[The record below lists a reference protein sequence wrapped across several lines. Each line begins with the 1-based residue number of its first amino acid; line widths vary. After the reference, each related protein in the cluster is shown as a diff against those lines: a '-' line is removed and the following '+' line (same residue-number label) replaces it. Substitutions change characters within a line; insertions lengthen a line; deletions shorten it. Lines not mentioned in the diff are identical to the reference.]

1 MEYKI
6 GDTPLKLVNF
16 LSNQNTKI
24 WAKFEYLNPTG
35 SHKDRAYLSMIDDLE
50 SKNKLKKGM
59 TLVDYTS
66 GNAGAALAHLAKL
79 KGYRA
84 LIFVPSQMSTDKIKQ
99 IESYGA
105 EVKKIFSSA
114 KYGY

>member
-1 MEYKI
+1 MEYEI

-50 SKNKLKKGM
+50 SKNKLKK
-59 TLVDYTS
+59 LRKKHFRHFWKWIKLHKNRHFN
-66 GNAGAALAHLAKL
+66 NADLS
-79 KGYRA
+79 R
-84 LIFVPSQMSTDKIKQ
+84 
-99 IESYGA
+99 
-105 EVKKIFSSA
+105 
-114 KYGY
+114 